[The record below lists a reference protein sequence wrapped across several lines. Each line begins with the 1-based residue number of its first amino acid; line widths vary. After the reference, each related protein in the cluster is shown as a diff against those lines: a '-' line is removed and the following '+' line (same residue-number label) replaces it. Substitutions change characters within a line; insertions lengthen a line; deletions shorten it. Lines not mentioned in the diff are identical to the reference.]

1 MSASVDT
8 NEATG
13 DALRR
18 ARPAWVSNRERGTSS
33 MLRLMV
39 FISIRLGRPAGRVIL
54 YGIAAYYLLFAPTAR
69 RHVRAY
75 LARALG
81 RAPGSSDVYRL
92 LLSFASTIHDRIYLL
107 RERYEL
113 MEITTEREA
122 LVAARH
128 ARGEGTFLM
137 GAHLGSFEVTRALGR
152 RQPGVCVAMAM
163 YENNARRIH
172 DALAAI
178 NPALTLDIIPLGT
191 IDSMLQIRARLEAG
205 VFVGVLGDRSFGA
218 EHFERIEFLG
228 ALANFPT
235 SAMRA
240 AAILR
245 RPVIFMA
252 GLYRGANRYHIVF
265 EELADFTTT
274 AREDREAAVR
284 QAIRRYAA
292 TLERHCRNDPY
303 NWFNFFDFWAAP
315 VAATSE
321 NAAVRAP

>member
-1 MSASVDT
+1 MSVDT
-8 NEATG
+8 TEAAG
-13 DALRR
+13 DAALRTG
-18 ARPAWVSNRERGTSS
+18 PAWVSNRERGTSI

-39 FISIRLGRPAGRVIL
+39 FISIRFGRPAVRVIVF
-54 YGIAAYYLLFAPTAR
+54 GVAAYFFLFAPAAR
-69 RHVRAY
+69 CHVRAY

-81 RAPGSSDVYRL
+81 RAPRALDVYRL
-92 LLSFASTIHDRIYLL
+92 FLSFATTIHDRIYLL
-107 RERYEL
+107 RERYDL
-113 MEITTEREA
+113 MEITLEGEA

-152 RQPGVCVAMAM
+152 RQPGLRVAMAM
-163 YENNARRIH
+163 YENNARRING
-172 DALAAI
+172 ALAAI
-178 NPALTLDIIPLGT
+178 NPALALDIIPLGT
-191 IDSMLQIRARLEAG
+191 VDSMLQIRARLEAG
-205 VFVGVLGDRSFGA
+205 AFVGVLGDRSFGS
-218 EHFERIEFLG
+218 ERFERIEFLG
-228 ALANFPT
+228 APANFPT

-265 EELADFTTT
+265 EKLADFTTT

-284 QAIRRYAA
+284 LAIRRYAA
-292 TLERHCRNDPY
+292 MLERHCRSDPY

-315 VAATSE
+315 VAATAASD
-321 NAAVRAP
+321 AVRAP